1 MEMREGSILVLY
13 KKIYKVI
20 YKKAIN
26 TSRGIKKEAP
36 WWNTDPIIEPH
47 FIEAVNDCPW
57 LKKNLYGSIVEI
69 KRQYSMNQYLNY
81 STFPNKMGKKK
92 TSIL

>member
-1 MEMREGSILVLY
+1 MTENKLRFYRNKAKLTQIQLVQEDRLVMEMREGSILVLY

-36 WWNTDPIIEPH
+36 
-47 FIEAVNDCPW
+47 
-57 LKKNLYGSIVEI
+57 
-69 KRQYSMNQYLNY
+69 
-81 STFPNKMGKKK
+81 
-92 TSIL
+92 

>member
-36 WWNTDPIIEPH
+36 
-47 FIEAVNDCPW
+47 
-57 LKKNLYGSIVEI
+57 
-69 KRQYSMNQYLNY
+69 
-81 STFPNKMGKKK
+81 
-92 TSIL
+92 

>member
-26 TSRGIKKEAP
+26 TPRGIKKEAP
-36 WWNTDPIIEPH
+36 
-47 FIEAVNDCPW
+47 
-57 LKKNLYGSIVEI
+57 
-69 KRQYSMNQYLNY
+69 
-81 STFPNKMGKKK
+81 
-92 TSIL
+92 